1 MTAWIWGGVALCL
14 ALAFGV
20 LAQRRRSPSTLPV
33 GGAAAVGGAVPRSR
47 LTWLVLAS
55 ALGVVLL
62 VLGMRVR
69 TPPPGAKLLPPG
81 ADAIVILDV
90 SSSLRSSSEQVAR
103 ALGEL
108 TRDGKRKLG
117 LVVFSD
123 SAYEALP
130 PSTGVEGLRGWLRL
144 FLEETPKRYPWTP
157 SFSNGTWISSGLRVA
172 LRAIHREHVHD
183 PHVILVSDLVDASPD
198 QAPLENIAARYQREG
213 VDLRVLAVPTEASA
227 RGQTPNAFT
236 APNVTFI
243 ERGASH
249 TFVPAAVQPPTRHTG
264 LLVALVALVGLL
276 LAVYELALHPLS
288 WSVRA

>member
-1 MTAWIWGGVALCL
+1 MTPWIWGAVALCL
-14 ALAFGV
+14 AFAIGTLV
-20 LAQRRRSPSTLPV
+20 RRRRAGSTLPV
-33 GGAAAVGGAVPRSR
+33 GGAAAVGAAVPRSR
-47 LTWLVLAS
+47 FTWLFLATAVVA
-55 ALGVVLL
+55 ALF
-62 VLGMRVR
+62 VLGLRVR

-81 ADAIVILDV
+81 ADAIVVLDV

-123 SAYEALP
+123 TAYEALP
-130 PSTGVEGLRGWLRL
+130 PGTGVEGLRGWLRL
-144 FLEETPKRYPWTP
+144 FLEEAPKAYPWTP
-157 SFSNGTWISSGLRVA
+157 SFSNGTWISSGLKMA
-172 LRAIHREHVHD
+172 LDAIHREHVHD

-227 RGQTPNAFT
+227 RGGTPNAFT

-249 TFVPAAVQPPTRHTG
+249 TFVPAKLQPPRRHTDV
-264 LLVALVALVGLL
+264 LVALVALVALL
-276 LAVYELALHPLS
+276 LALYELTLHPLS
-288 WSVRA
+288 WSARA